1 MFFNLISFS
10 LFLTMP
16 VVINALQC
24 YDCDQ
29 QITLNYTLTSDTVPS
44 ISTKCQLID
53 SDQCATWIELNPNV
67 QL

>member
-1 MFFNLISFS
+1 
-10 LFLTMP
+10 MP